1 MKLKQPRVEHVR
13 LNHPLPW
20 DVLDNR
26 GQLLLCKGY
35 VITDERQRES
45 LLERGLYVDEEV
57 LARYEQAQQQ
67 KERDFD
73 PFWLWESIHKRLVL
87 TLREHVTDTGFLKQL
102 AQLSSEIESLME
114 RDPDAGLFFMTRLDG
129 DVYPVAHSLQTA
141 FVGGLIARRMGA
153 SAGERATVMNAS
165 LTMNIAMI
173 ELQKELHK
181 QRTPLTE
188 AQRADIRS
196 HPIRSWQRL
205 ESLGVASE
213 DWLRAVAEHHESPD
227 GKGYPKGLT
236 KVSTPAEVIHFADRY
251 CAMISSRATRKALPA
266 NKAARELFI
275 AATNK
280 GSSLGAI
287 VVKELGLY
295 PPGNYVRLANG
306 EVGVVMKRGDLAN
319 TPIVCAI
326 EDRKGVKYPEP
337 VKRET
342 AKPEYAV
349 IDVVAPESVVVDLNP
364 ARLFGYQKR

>member
-1 MKLKQPRVEHVR
+1 MKLKQPRPEHVR

-20 DVLDNR
+20 DVLDAR

-45 LLERGLYVDEEV
+45 LLERGLYVDEEQ
-57 LARYEQAQQQ
+57 LTRYEQAQAQ
-67 KERDFD
+67 KEADFE
-73 PFWLWESIHKRLVL
+73 PFWLWESVYKRLVL
-87 TLREHVTDTGFLKQL
+87 TLREHVTDPGFIKQL
-102 AQLSSEIESLME
+102 AQIAGEIETLT
-114 RDPDAGLFFMTRLDG
+114 DKDADAGLYFMMRLDA
-129 DVYPVAHSLQTA
+129 DVYPIAHSLQTA
-141 FVGGLIARRMGA
+141 FVSGLIARRMGA
-153 SAGERATVMNAS
+153 SVAEKATLMNAS
-165 LTMNIAMI
+165 LSMNIAMI

-188 AQRADIRS
+188 AQRADIRT

-205 ESLGVASE
+205 EMLGVTSE
-213 DWLRAVAEHHESPD
+213 EWLRAVAEHHESPD

-236 KVSTPAEVIHFADRY
+236 KISTPAEVIHFADRY
-251 CAMISSRATRKALPA
+251 CAMIAGRATRKALPT

-280 GSSLGAI
+280 GSSLGAL

-306 EVGVVMKRGDLAN
+306 EVGIVLKRGEAAN

-349 IDVVAPESVVVDLNP
+349 IDVVAPESVVADLNP
-364 ARLFGYQKR
+364 SRLFGYQKR